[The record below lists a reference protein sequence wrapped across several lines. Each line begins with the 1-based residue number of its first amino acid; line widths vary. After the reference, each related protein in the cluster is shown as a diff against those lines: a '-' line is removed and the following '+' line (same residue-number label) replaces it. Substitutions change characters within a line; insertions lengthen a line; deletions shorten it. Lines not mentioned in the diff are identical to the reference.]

1 MTVLRVIFFRLY
13 ESPRYLVAAGR
24 PTEAMENLQLISR
37 FNGEELDLSLRD
49 VRDHFGTVKSSRRS
63 LSFSAVSPI
72 RRRPEEERAFLPTA
86 SSSIIFNADTER
98 GDETTKVSGGSP
110 DSADYNTTG
119 ETDSIRNNRY
129 SFTTPT
135 IETPGLPNL
144 ASPLHSPS
152 KLHSYGH
159 QRRHSSHSVGEDEEN
174 DEHKIIPRSRPRL
187 RRRRSSVV
195 SVSYKSMGWLPRFI
209 RNPLWA
215 YLDKISSVLAPEWIW
230 KTLTIWAIWFS
241 MSLGMVLWWQL
252 VDFTKSDVI
261 GSIHDVQRVST
272 EIIREATGRDDPSA
286 IPIKREIYRWNQV
299 CRVVIGG

>member
-49 VRDHFGTVKSSRRS
+49 VRDHFGTVKSPRRS
-63 LSFSAVSPI
+63 LSFSALSPI
-72 RRRPEEERAFLPTA
+72 HRRSEEGQTYFPTA
-86 SSSIIFNADTER
+86 SSSVVFDAGTER
-98 GDETTKVSGGSP
+98 GDEMTKVSGGSP

-119 ETDSIRNNRY
+119 ETNTIRNNRY

-135 IETPGLPNL
+135 IETPGLPIL

-152 KLHSYGH
+152 QPHPHGH
-159 QRRHSSHSVGEDEEN
+159 QRRHTGHSVGEDEED
-174 DEHKIIPRSRPRL
+174 DEHKIVPRSSRPRL
-187 RRRRSSVV
+187 SGTSRGRRPSVV

-209 RNPLWA
+209 RKPLWA
-215 YLDKISSVLAPEWIW
+215 YLDRIASVLAPEWIW

-241 MSLGMVLWWQL
+241 MSLGVFLL
-252 VDFTKSDVI
+252 V
-261 GSIHDVQRVST
+261 
-272 EIIREATGRDDPSA
+272 AA
-286 IPIKREIYRWNQV
+286 
-299 CRVVIGG
+299 GGFNPT